1 MNIPLYVI
9 YVHCSPLSNN
19 MKTSFRSE
27 RKSLESGQ
35 LSCNWLVYQQ
45 GTNGDP
51 RFNLLLQCRSVTSD
65 RLSQIITTER
75 PLSSYW
81 KKKYTL
87 GLLITIGYNFI
98 WEKGK
103 FHSWTPK
110 YCMIFYRGILCFASN
125 RDWLTTE
132 CYGCWLFLLTKSML
146 MTRSCCSLMLPFGP
160 FIFLTFT
167 EVTGGLAFANFGT
180 FFTFLLVYKNNVVE
194 DKTFVRHSNF

>member
-81 KKKYTL
+81 KKKYIL
-87 GLLITIGYNFI
+87 GLLITNGELYLRKRNISFMNPQILHDFL
-98 WEKGK
+98 
-103 FHSWTPK
+103 SWHPLFRFK
-110 YCMIFYRGILCFASN
+110 S
-125 RDWLTTE
+125 WLIDDGMLRVLIISSHQVNVDDE
-132 CYGCWLFLLTKSML
+132 IMLFLDASIWSFYFPDLYWGHRGS
-146 MTRSCCSLMLPFGP
+146 RIC
-160 FIFLTFT
+160 
-167 EVTGGLAFANFGT
+167 
-180 FFTFLLVYKNNVVE
+180 
-194 DKTFVRHSNF
+194 